1 MESKKIHGR
10 EWIQFHSRK
19 GDNMPKKRTP
29 PEPNQYLV
37 TWTEGGYPHWTE
49 CIGLKIAI
57 NVYRQM
63 REIHGDNVRVAK
75 VLVEYGTEI

>member
-10 EWIQFHSRK
+10 EWIRFHSQK
-19 GDNMPKKRTP
+19 GDIMPRKRIP
-29 PEPNQYLV
+29 PEPNKYLV
-37 TWTEGGYPHWTE
+37 TWTEGGFPHWTE
-49 CIGLKIAI
+49 CVGLKAAI
-57 NVYRQM
+57 SVYRQM